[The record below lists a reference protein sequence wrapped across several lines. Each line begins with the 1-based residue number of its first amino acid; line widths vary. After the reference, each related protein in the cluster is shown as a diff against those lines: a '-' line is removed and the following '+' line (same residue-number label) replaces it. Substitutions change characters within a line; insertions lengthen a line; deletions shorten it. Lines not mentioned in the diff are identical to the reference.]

1 MINLEKIK
9 KKKCQ
14 PPPPPPPFKKTC
26 SYTILP
32 PPFLFFRVPPP
43 WKVNKEGGGGPNY
56 ELWISTYLMF
66 SLCRQ
71 FCKIKFFNKLLEIVF
86 LVVSLLNWTFYVN
99 NVWYWKCVALT
110 LFWGG
115 GKEEAVSLTLPPN
128 FCHKIRNAIAFFSK
142 LFDF

>member
-1 MINLEKIK
+1 MK
-9 KKKCQ
+9 KLKRKSAS
-14 PPPPPPPFKKTC
+14 PHHHPHPLRRPVPTPYFHP
-26 SYTILP
+26 
-32 PPFLFFRVPPP
+32 LFYFSESPPP